1 MNFLAHLF
9 LSDENPE
16 IMVGNFIADMVK
28 GNSFLGYPSTI
39 GKGIRIHRNIDKF
52 TDSHPIVQLSK
63 KRLRPNYR
71 KYAGVIVDMFYDHLL
86 AVDWHTYSPIPLA
99 SFAEKAYKTLDS
111 YQSLMPIRSQRTLF
125 YMQKGNWLVNY
136 AELSGIGQALGGLS
150 NRTRYESGIEQ
161 SINDL
166 RSDYSAYRNEFSS
179 FFPDLIEF
187 NRVELNK
194 ILDEAG

>member
-28 GNSFLGYPSTI
+28 GNSFLGYPTTI

-99 SFAEKAYKTLDS
+99 SFAEKAYKEKAGSEDV
-111 YQSLMPIRSQRTLF
+111 QS
-125 YMQKGNWLVNY
+125 
-136 AELSGIGQALGGLS
+136 
-150 NRTRYESGIEQ
+150 EQ
-161 SINDL
+161 SDVSEN
-166 RSDYSAYRNEFSS
+166 SKNEGDVVDADFEEVK
-179 FFPDLIEF
+179 DGDA
-187 NRVELNK
+187 K
-194 ILDEAG
+194 K

>member
-9 LSDENPE
+9 LSEEDPE

-39 GKGIRIHRNIDKF
+39 GKGIRIHRSIDKF
-52 TDSHPIVQLSK
+52 TDSHPTVQLSK
-63 KRLRPNYR
+63 KRLRPKYR

-99 SFAEKAYKTLDS
+99 SFAEKAYKTLGC
-111 YQSLMPIRSQRTLF
+111 YQALMPLRGQRTLF
-125 YMQKGNWLVNY
+125 YMQKGNWLVSY
-136 AELSGIGQALGGLS
+136 AELSGISQALGGLS
-150 NRTRYESGIEQ
+150 NRTRYKSGMER

-166 RSDYSAYRNEFSS
+166 QSDYSASGRNLIRLRICHAM
-179 FFPDLIEF
+179 FPTASAPQRCLS
-187 NRVELNK
+187 
-194 ILDEAG
+194 